1 MKTPH
6 LPISVQVS
14 FVSHHQ
20 HGKFVPIF
28 HPEHTLIHFPQFVE
42 RFPITQREDQEE
54 ALARPHVL
62 LPHGAELLLA
72 GSVED
77 IQLGHGIIDHAL
89 LGVGVFNGGVIVRH
103 KVAL

>member
-1 MKTPH
+1 MELVH
-6 LPISVQVS
+6 LVERCPIS
-14 FVSHHQ
+14 
-20 HGKFVPIF
+20 K
-28 HPEHTLIHFPQFVE
+28 
-42 RFPITQREDQEE
+42 REYQKE

-89 LGVGVFNGGVIVRH
+89 LGVGVFNGWVVVRD

>member
-1 MKTPH
+1 MNDLFMELVH
-6 LPISVQVS
+6 LVERCPIS
-14 FVSHHQ
+14 
-20 HGKFVPIF
+20 
-28 HPEHTLIHFPQFVE
+28 E
-42 RFPITQREDQEE
+42 REYQKES
-54 ALARPHVL
+54 LARSHVL

-89 LGVGVFNGGVIVRH
+89 LGVGVFNGWVVVRD